1 MTVGMVLDYI
11 YEYMEL
17 ISPEEN
23 KHKTGT
29 KEDFENYFGF

>member
-1 MTVGMVLDYI
+1 MVLDYI

-29 KEDFENYFGF
+29 KGTKEDFENYFGF